1 MLRRLKRLYASR
13 ARTSSDDVLLAMCGE
28 IQAPAGAALLD
39 LGCGTGVTTRKL
51 ADACGARRCFGLD
64 GYLPAAREA
73 VENGVRVGIAD
84 FEGGFPFTDAAFDII
99 ILNQVIEHIRNLDVF
114 VAELAR
120 ILEPGGH
127 LLLATP
133 NLASWTNIA
142 ALICQ
147 QQAFSQSI
155 SSRFYLGN
163 RFARAYRQPVP
174 YSFPQHCHILTSR
187 GIEDLLGVNGLR
199 LCRLRGAGYF
209 PLPDLPMARID
220 PGHAQYLIAHA
231 KRDG

>member
-1 MLRRLKRLYASR
+1 MFRRLKRLYASR

-28 IQAPAGAALLD
+28 IQAPAGAAY
-39 LGCGTGVTTRKL
+39 VRESPRR
-51 ADACGARRCFGLD
+51 DAGPAAKIQERGARRCFGLD

-120 ILEPGGH
+120 ILKPGGH